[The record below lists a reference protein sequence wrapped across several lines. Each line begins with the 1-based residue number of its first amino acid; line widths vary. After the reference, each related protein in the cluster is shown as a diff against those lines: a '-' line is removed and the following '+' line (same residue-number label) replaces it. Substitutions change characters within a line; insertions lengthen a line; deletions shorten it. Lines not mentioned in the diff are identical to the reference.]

1 MWLSLVGYD
10 VVADCSGKGVY
21 GKDGNQ
27 GHSICH
33 RPSPSHPQSPLP
45 PHLQS
50 RGQQRYTH
58 LRQQLAEAEC
68 PRLQGTET

>member
-1 MWLSLVGYD
+1 MWLSLVGYG

-33 RPSPSHPQSPLP
+33 RPSP
-45 PHLQS
+45 
-50 RGQQRYTH
+50 
-58 LRQQLAEAEC
+58 
-68 PRLQGTET
+68 